1 MPLEFLRG
9 KQRTR
14 WNSASFKF
22 RRANP
27 WCLGCFA
34 ALGIATRA
42 ALVDHVIPHKGD
54 REKFWNERNLQPC
67 CIACHGIK
75 AMLEDQWR
83 RGLLPDSALRLDS
96 KAAIRLI
103 KLYHRPRISIT
114 GEPIPGT

>member
-9 KQRTR
+9 EERTR
-14 WNSASFKF
+14 WKRASFQF

-27 WCLGCFA
+27 LCLGCRA
-34 ALGIATRA
+34 IGVKTKAT
-42 ALVDHVIPHKGD
+42 LVDHIIPHRGD
-54 REKFWNERNLQPC
+54 RERFWNPHNMQPC

-96 KAAIRLI
+96 KAAVRLI
-103 KLYHRPRISIT
+103 KLHHRPKIGID
-114 GEPIPGT
+114 GVPIPGT